1 MIDNTA
7 QKMTTRFVVVR
18 EFAGAQSMEDAF
30 GALVERQAGESYER
44 WKNDHADAHASPPT
58 RSENVADKPDMAQ
71 SDDVN
76 NGVMNIMTPMSAQGR
91 SDCIAIFTEAEKM
104 S

>member
-30 GALVERQAGESYER
+30 GALVERQADESYER
-44 WKNDHADAHASPPT
+44 WRSNHPDAHGSPPKS
-58 RSENVADKPDMAQ
+58 SEDEADTADTAQ
-71 SDDVN
+71 TDDVP
-76 NGVMNIMTPMSAQGR
+76 NGVMDIMTSVSARANQT
-91 SDCIAIFTEAEKM
+91 A
-104 S
+104 